1 MTDTIE
7 FFTVMKG
14 NDILVINKHARYQV
28 GMIHSNGGI
37 YTIDDD
43 ERGYRCINSAID
55 ELIKQASV
63 IL

>member
-1 MTDTIE
+1 MEETE
-7 FFTVMKG
+7 FITVTRG

-28 GMIHSNGGI
+28 GMVHNNGGT

-43 ERGYRCINSAID
+43 DRCYRCINTAID